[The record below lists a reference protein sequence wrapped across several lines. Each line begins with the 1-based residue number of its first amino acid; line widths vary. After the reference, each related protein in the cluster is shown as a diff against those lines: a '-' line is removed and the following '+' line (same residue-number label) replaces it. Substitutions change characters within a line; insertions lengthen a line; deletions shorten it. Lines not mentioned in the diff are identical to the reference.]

1 MKDNVAKVIYRLLL
15 VITVIVTA
23 IIVGF
28 TIVQM
33 GVFSPEPKVE
43 VTAKYTGK
51 DVPELRIATDYDFC
65 PNTYINSKGEL
76 SGLYI
81 EIMTE
86 LARLL

>member
-43 VTAKYTGK
+43 VTAT
-51 DVPELRIATDYDFC
+51 
-65 PNTYINSKGEL
+65 
-76 SGLYI
+76 
-81 EIMTE
+81 
-86 LARLL
+86 

>member
-51 DVPELRIATDYDFC
+51 DVPELRIATDYDFAQTHISTARANC
-65 PNTYINSKGEL
+65 PGYILKL
-76 SGLYI
+76 
-81 EIMTE
+81 
-86 LARLL
+86 

>member
-33 GVFSPEPKVE
+33 GVFF
-43 VTAKYTGK
+43 T
-51 DVPELRIATDYDFC
+51 R
-65 PNTYINSKGEL
+65 
-76 SGLYI
+76 
-81 EIMTE
+81 TE
-86 LARLL
+86 SRSNGQVYR